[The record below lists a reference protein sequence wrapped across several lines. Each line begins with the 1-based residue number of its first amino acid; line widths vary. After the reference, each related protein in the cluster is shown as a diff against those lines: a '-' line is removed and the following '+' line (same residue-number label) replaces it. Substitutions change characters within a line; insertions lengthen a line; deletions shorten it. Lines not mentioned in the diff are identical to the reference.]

1 MYDGHSLKSYVDGE
15 QETSKERI
23 QGMLLL
29 RICTVESLFVGDHVH
44 GIHGSPLPLMS
55 LGAYNKLMNCLTL

>member
-29 RICTVESLFVGDHVH
+29 RICTVESLFVGDPCSWISWVT
-44 GIHGSPLPLMS
+44 LP
-55 LGAYNKLMNCLTL
+55 

>member
-15 QETSKERI
+15 QKTSKERI

-29 RICTVESLFVGDHVH
+29 SICTVESLFVGD
-44 GIHGSPLPLMS
+44 PCS
-55 LGAYNKLMNCLTL
+55 LISGVTLTLNIPRSIK

>member
-29 RICTVESLFVGDHVH
+29 RICTVYKSLFVGD
-44 GIHGSPLPLMS
+44 PCS
-55 LGAYNKLMNCLTL
+55 LISGVTLTLNVPRSI